1 MMKERQFCK
10 KVTNLFNE
18 YLPRWSPGVN
28 LSRMSPKTIANLT
41 MYSRKVGDYNG
52 TLIFEIDDMK
62 NSSPLNPK
70 FTFFA
75 MLKPK

>member
-1 MMKERQFCK
+1 MEPRGKSFTY
-10 KVTNLFNE
+10 VTE
-18 YLPRWSPGVN
+18 
-28 LSRMSPKTIANLT
+28 TIANLT

-75 MLKPK
+75 MSKPK